1 MHRSLLGVAAVVLG
15 ASLSGCG
22 MPGHLNSEAHDTWT
36 RTYTLGAKPDV
47 HIANVNGRVD
57 VEGTDGQT
65 VEVEAERIAH
75 AATDQLAHDLL
86 PKIPINEHS
95 TGETVSIETGRV
107 PGILIGASYEVRY
120 HVKVPRGSTVRAT
133 TVNGAVDVKALAG
146 RTIARTTNGA
156 IRADQLKGALE
167 ARTVNG
173 RIRAQFD
180 ALGAGDIT
188 LGVVNG
194 AVLIALPE
202 NAKVSVSA
210 TWVNGSFRP
219 NGLNFDVRDNG
230 KRHFEGQLN
239 GGGTQ
244 ITATTV
250 NGRISMSTSG
260 QKDDSDDIGDV
271 IEKSVQDHV
280 AP

>member
-1 MHRSLLGVAAVVLG
+1 MHRSLLGVAAAVLAG
-15 ASLSGCG
+15 ALAGCG
-22 MPGHLNSEAHDTWT
+22 MPGHLNSEARDTWT
-36 RTYTLGAKPDV
+36 KTYSLGAKPDV
-47 HIANVNGRVD
+47 HIANINGRVD
-57 VEGTDGQT
+57 VEGTDGTT
-65 VEVEAERIAH
+65 VEVQAERIAH

-95 TGETVSIETGRV
+95 TGDTVSIETGRV

-120 HVKVPRGSTVRAT
+120 RVKVPKGSTLRAT
-133 TVNGAVDVKALAG
+133 NVNGGVDVRSLAG
-146 RTIARTTNGA
+146 RTVARTTNGGV
-156 IRADQLKGALE
+156 RADKISGTLE

-173 RIRAQFD
+173 GVRAQFD
-180 ALGAGDIT
+180 SLGPGDVT

-194 AVLIALPE
+194 GVHVSLPGKS
-202 NAKVSVSA
+202 KVTVSA
-210 TWVNGSFRP
+210 TWVNGGFHA

-250 NGRISMSTSG
+250 NGGITISAAG
-260 QKDDSDDIGDV
+260 EKDDSDDIGDV
-271 IEKSVQDHV
+271 IEKKIQDHV